1 MKSIPLFLSALL
13 LIFVSSCG
21 KINPSN
27 CDCEKNLD
35 LVVNFSE
42 NAANTYVGQFDKEV
56 FEACIEKFKLE
67 NSIAAEQEVLI
78 KKVYKQYKGN
88 CLD

>member
-1 MKSIPLFLSALL
+1 MKSIPLFVSALL

-21 KINPSN
+21 KINPSD

-42 NAANTYVGQFDKEV
+42 NAANTYVGQFNKEV
-56 FEACIEKFKLE
+56 FEACIENFKLK
-67 NSIAAEQEVLI
+67 NSIAVEQEVLI
-78 KKVYKQYKGN
+78 KKVYKEYKSA
-88 CLD
+88 CID

>member
-13 LIFVSSCG
+13 LIFVGSCG
-21 KINPSN
+21 KINPSD

-35 LVVNFSE
+35 LVVNFSK

-56 FEACIEKFKLE
+56 FEVCIEKFKLE
-67 NSIAAEQEVLI
+67 NSIAAEQEVLL
-78 KKVYKQYKGN
+78 KKVYKEYKSA
-88 CLD
+88 CID

>member
-1 MKSIPLFLSALL
+1 MKSIPLFLSVLL
-13 LIFVSSCG
+13 VIFVSSCG

-78 KKVYKQYKGN
+78 KKVYKEYKSV

>member
-1 MKSIPLFLSALL
+1 MKSIPLFLSVLL
-13 LIFVSSCG
+13 VIFVSSCG

-78 KKVYKQYKGN
+78 KKVYKEYKSA
-88 CLD
+88 CLN

>member
-1 MKSIPLFLSALL
+1 MKSIPLFLSVLL
-13 LIFVSSCG
+13 VIFVSSCG
-21 KINPSN
+21 KINPSK

-78 KKVYKQYKGN
+78 KKVYKEYKSA
-88 CLD
+88 CLN

>member
-1 MKSIPLFLSALL
+1 MKSIPLFLSVLL

-56 FEACIEKFKLE
+56 FEVCIEKFKLE

-78 KKVYKQYKGN
+78 KKVYKEYKSA

>member
-1 MKSIPLFLSALL
+1 MKSIPIFLSALL
-13 LIFVSSCG
+13 LIVVSSCG
-21 KINPSN
+21 NINPSN

-42 NAANTYVGQFDKEV
+42 NAANTYVGQFNKEI

-67 NSIAAEQEVLI
+67 NSIAEEQEVLI
-78 KKVYKQYKGN
+78 KKVYKEYKSA

>member
-1 MKSIPLFLSALL
+1 MKSTPLFLSALL

-42 NAANTYVGQFDKEV
+42 NAANTYIGQFNKEI

-67 NSIAAEQEVLI
+67 NNIAAEQEVLI
-78 KKVYKQYKGN
+78 KKVYKEYKSA

>member
-1 MKSIPLFLSALL
+1 MKSIPLFVSALL

-21 KINPSN
+21 KIKPSD

-56 FEACIEKFKLE
+56 FEACIENFKLK
-67 NSIAAEQEVLI
+67 NSIAVEQEVLI
-78 KKVYKQYKGN
+78 KKVYKEYKST